1 MKKFIAFLN
10 MILIL
15 VSTGTLF
22 YILKRETDLLNSNL
36 TTSHQDSKE
45 VIDIKVESVSSK
57 TSNITDFLPKF
68 KTNSTPTIK
77 NTNSPLELSDIEKLN
92 DLKNIIELI
101 DYNIIIY
108 IILAYLLF
116 SAIFIFT
123 IKLLV
128 DSNINVDLLLKYP
141 GGKIIHYILSKLLK
155 VWNIN
160 NTFWIYFILF
170 IAFLGSCFTT
180 YSIYICSIVLQII
193 FKF

>member
-1 MKKFIAFLN
+1 MKKFFAFLN
-10 MILIL
+10 MILIFL
-15 VSTGTLF
+15 STGTLF
-22 YILKRETDLLNSNL
+22 YIIKRETDLLNSKL
-36 TTSHQDSKE
+36 TRSYQDSKE
-45 VIDIKVESVSSK
+45 VVDIEVESVSSK
-57 TSNITDFLPKF
+57 TFNITDFLPKF

-77 NTNSPLELSDIEKLN
+77 NSPLEITDIDKLN

-128 DSNINVDLLLKYP
+128 ESNIDVDLVLKYP

-155 VWNIN
+155 VWSVN
-160 NTFWIYFILF
+160 NTFWVYFILF
-170 IAFLGSCFTT
+170 ITFFGSCFTA
-180 YSIYICSIVLQII
+180 YSIYICSIVLQVL
-193 FKF
+193 FKI

>member
-10 MILIL
+10 LILIFL
-15 VSTGTLF
+15 STGTLL
-22 YILKRETDLLNSNL
+22 YIIKRETDLLNSKL
-36 TTSHQDSKE
+36 TTNYQDSKE
-45 VIDIKVESVSSK
+45 VVDIKVESVSSK
-57 TSNITDFLPKF
+57 TYNITDFLPKL

-77 NTNSPLELSDIEKLN
+77 NSPLELTDMDKLN
-92 DLKNIIELI
+92 DLKDIIELI

-128 DSNINVDLLLKYP
+128 DSNINVDLVLKYP
-141 GGKIIHYILSKLLK
+141 GGKIIHYILSKLLR
-155 VWNIN
+155 VWSVN

-170 IAFLGSCFTT
+170 ITFFGSCFTV
-180 YSIYICSIVLQII
+180 YSIYICSIVLQVI
-193 FKF
+193 FKI